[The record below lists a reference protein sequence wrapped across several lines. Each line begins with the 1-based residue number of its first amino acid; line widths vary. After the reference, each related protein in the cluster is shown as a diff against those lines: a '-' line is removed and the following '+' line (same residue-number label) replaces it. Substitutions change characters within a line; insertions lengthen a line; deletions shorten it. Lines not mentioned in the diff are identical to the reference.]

1 MAFNLKKKQST
12 NKKTTDKPKTKK
24 KITRRHIVN
33 SICIVFLSSV
43 LVVSLVCFVL
53 LQNILSNS
61 GDVTGELTAQASTR
75 IYDKDGE
82 LITTLAGNDGVREN
96 KTYDQMP
103 QVVID
108 AFLSIEDSRFFS
120 HNGFDLPRFIKSGYE
135 NVLAGGFAQG
145 GSTLTMQLVDVTMF
159 QDFDGTTASTSD
171 KLEQKVLE
179 IFKSMEIEDEMSKEE
194 IIENYLNQVNFG
206 GAARGIQKG
215 AEYYFGK
222 DVEQLNLSEAAFLA
236 GVVNAPGY
244 YNPYLDVNT
253 SEDGTVT
260 VNHYDEAVER
270 RDETLYL
277 MKYHGYITQEEYDL
291 AISTELAFTLS
302 GETRFS
308 VDEYSSFVQYVTREV
323 LDKTGVDP
331 YTTSMDIY
339 TTMDRSAQD
348 YADAICN
355 ETAEY
360 THKEGTF
367 AISEQYNDRYQAAFA
382 VINKDGGI
390 VALGNGFGADEDEKK
405 ARSWNVDKEFGSTV
419 KPLIDYAPAIEDL
432 GWASSHVVPDEPIA
446 YATSVMFNA
455 DRTFHGDMD
464 LQKALN
470 WSYNVPAYYT
480 LSQVVNKIGNDG
492 VKDYLTK
499 LGFDEDVVNGY
510 DESGLAYSIGGREF
524 KGTPLELASA
534 YQTLANS
541 GEHTDVYSVS
551 KVVFKDGSDEYVASQ
566 ESQRVYSDG
575 TSWITNHLLSGVV
588 DSAITDVKS
597 LSSANYQIYGKS
609 GTTHYDEIT
618 ADEYGAE
625 YNGRAKDKWVVGYTD
640 EYIVASWAGYDAASN
655 AERNYLNED
664 EIMYWNLAGDIT
676 RTMLDV
682 VTNYGETASKS
693 EAPQSDEVTS
703 ITHVAGVFPYA
714 AASGD
719 VSSDLVVNGF
729 ILKKHAT
736 TLDTISPDP
745 LEEPSSFT
753 MSLTGNN
760 LEFTLSE
767 YPDKEKLKVA
777 EKTKTVTVAG
787 VSASVTKIFD
797 KSFLYGAVT
806 YQVDIELNGTK
817 ITTVSPENGKGT
829 FSQWGKDLENGDKIK
844 ACGYYKYANTESE
857 QTAKKCQELTVS
869 GVEKTYTI
877 DNSFSL
883 LFDGNTTA
891 AQTKTKIDSYMKS
904 NYEDVKYEII
914 ETSSVSTGSLDTDK
928 STLQAGTK
936 VDTKTTYYIYIG
948 K

>member
-82 LITTLAGNDGVREN
+82 LITTLAGTDGVREN
-96 KTYDQMP
+96 VTYDQMP
-103 QVVID
+103 QVVVD

-159 QDFDGTTASTSD
+159 KDFDGTTASTSD

-179 IFKSMEIEDEMSKEE
+179 IFKSMEIEDEMTKEE

-215 AEYYFGK
+215 AEYYFDK

-253 SEDGTVT
+253 GEDGTVT

-308 VDEYSSFVQYVTREV
+308 VDEYSSFVQYVTDEV
-323 LDKTGVDP
+323 LEKTGVDP

-339 TTMDRSAQD
+339 TTMDRNAQD

-360 THKEGTF
+360 TDKEGTF
-367 AISEQYNDRYQAAFA
+367 AISEQYNNRYQAAFA
-382 VINKDGGI
+382 VINTDGGI
-390 VALGNGFGADEDEKK
+390 VALGNGFGADETK
-405 ARSWNVDKEFGSTV
+405 ARSWDVDKELGSTV
-419 KPLIDYAPAIEDL
+419 KPLIDYAPAFESL
-432 GWASSHVVPDEPIA
+432 GWASSHVVPDEPMA
-446 YATSVMFNA
+446 YANGVMSNA
-455 DRTFHGDMD
+455 DQGFHGDMD

-470 WSYNVPAYYT
+470 YSYNVPAYYT
-480 LSQVVNKIGNDG
+480 LDQVVNSIGYDG
-492 VKDYLTK
+492 AKDYLSK
-499 LGFDEDVVNGY
+499 LGFSNSIVDKFN
-510 DESGLAYSIGGREF
+510 LAYSIGGYEF
-524 KGTPLELASA
+524 KGSPLDLASA
-534 YQTLANS
+534 YQSLANG

-551 KVVFKDGSDEYVASQ
+551 KVEFKDESDDYVASQ
-566 ESQRVYSDG
+566 ETQRVYSDG
-575 TSWITNHLLSGVV
+575 TAWITSHLLSGVV

-597 LSSANYQIYGKS
+597 LTSAQYQIYGKS
-609 GTTHYDEIT
+609 GTTHYDEE
-618 ADEYGAE
+618 AAELYGAD
-625 YNGRAKDKWVVGYTD
+625 YNGRARDKWVVGYTD
-640 EYIVASWAGYDAASN
+640 EYIVASWAGYDEGSQT
-655 AERNYLNED
+655 ERNWLD
-664 EIMYWNLAGDIT
+664 EGEIYNWNLAGDIT
-676 RTMLDV
+676 RSMLDV
-682 VTNYGETASKS
+682 VTNYGETASKT
-693 EAPQSDEVTS
+693 EFPQSDEVTS

-719 VSSDLVVNGF
+719 VSSDLVVTGF

-736 TLDTISPDP
+736 TLDTITPDP
-745 LEEPSSFT
+745 LEIPSSFA
-753 MSLTGNN
+753 MSLTGND

-767 YPDKEKLKVA
+767 YPDKDKLKVA
-777 EKTKTVTVAG
+777 DKKKTVSVAG
-787 VSASVTKIFD
+787 VTATVDKIFD

-806 YQVDIELNGTK
+806 YQVDIELNGNK
-817 ITTVSPENGKGT
+817 LTTLSPENGKGT
-829 FSQWGKDLENGDKIK
+829 FSQWGKDLENGDKVK
-844 ACGYYKYANTESE
+844 ACGYYKYANTTQEE
-857 QTAKKCQELTVS
+857 TAKKCQELTVS

-877 DNSFSL
+877 DDSFSL

-891 AQTKTKIDSYMKS
+891 AQAKTKIDSYMKS